1 MAFNKV
7 RYSARQYAL
16 EDIVGEPEE
25 QEELSEEETMPTYE
39 EEEGN
44 VSPVEV
50 YEDAQ
55 DEVVEQTEA
64 MEALYATVQEFQAEG
79 GMSPQTAVMVQMCM
93 ENILGVYAENVNM
106 PALESFAEVGGRATA
121 TAYALEGIWENIKKW
136 FQKMI
141 ASVVAW
147 ATKIKNWI
155 VERVNRA
162 NRIKVQAVS
171 LKKKM
176 GEVKGY
182 SHKAST
188 MDVSVALYNL
198 LASNPEKNPIEA
210 LKHIKAGLD
219 STEKTDAEL
228 TALAESFKRNLE
240 YYSKYAEKENIEK
253 ETKRLETTDAV
264 ANRLTGTSTFMQWKE
279 SGQQTNGHA
288 YKSCLFM
295 GPAALRL
302 YVRGDSDGKF
312 ITASIIKGPAEN
324 VTDVKTGN
332 YKSPMLAPEAII
344 ELLNEIIIVCDAIT
358 RNKIDGGKYDR
369 YVSDLKKLGDAALA
383 KLKESENDNKEAVAI
398 IKQKIY
404 AIPTMSKI
412 LNSGRR
418 AMMSIALSAVVG
430 SWEYAVKSASYIKK
444 KKE

>member
-39 EEEGN
+39 EEEGT

-79 GMSPQTAVMVQMCM
+79 GMSPQTAVVVQMCM
-93 ENILGVYAENVNM
+93 ENILGAYAENVNM

-176 GEVKGY
+176 GEVKAY
-182 SHKAST
+182 THKNDQLELSP
-188 MDVSVALYNL
+188 ALYNFITNTDSRGV
-198 LASNPEKNPIEA
+198 AGG
-210 LKHIKAGLD
+210 LKHIREGMEATKKIDKSDEGYLEQFKIAVKALMMSG
-219 STEKTDAEL
+219 DAPYHPQSLGTVQEVGAML
-228 TALAESFKRNLE
+228 SSVNGIAFNKFPNRVTNGE
-240 YYSKYAEKENIEK
+240 YYESKPFLGEKKLVIII
-253 ETKRLETTDAV
+253 
-264 ANRLTGTSTFMQWKE
+264 
-279 SGQQTNGHA
+279 H
-288 YKSCLFM
+288 
-295 GPAALRL
+295 
-302 YVRGDSDGKF
+302 GDSEGKF
-312 ITASIIKGPAEN
+312 ISSTITQKPNQDSEGVRKGTEKVKVMPPAE
-324 VTDVKTGN
+324 
-332 YKSPMLAPEAII
+332 II
-344 ELLNEIIIVCDAIT
+344 TLLDEIILTCDAVT
-358 RNKIDGGKYDR
+358 RDKVDGSKYDKR
-369 YVSDLKKLGDAALA
+369 VSEVKKLGDELL
-383 KLKESENDNKEAVAI
+383 KTLKELEDKEPEKAKEA
-398 IKQKIY
+398 KKFIY
-404 AIPTMSKI
+404 AIPNMSKAV
-412 LNSGRR
+412 NSGRR
-418 AMMSIALSAVVG
+418 AMTAIALSAILG
-430 SWEYAVKSASYIKK
+430 SWEYAVKSASLVKK
-444 KKE
+444 NKE